1 MVTIKDIEKHTGIS
15 MATISRAIRN
25 PSSVSAD
32 KLKIINEAID
42 ELGYVPNYYARN
54 LKGKRGS
61 NIGLIVNDVQNPFF
75 NSLIR
80 SIETYLENEKLR
92 LLISFG
98 LSESDNIE
106 DKIKNFIAS
115 GVSGIMFSPNTIN
128 KNNIENL
135 LNKNSIYALQLFTK
149 VYDDIDSVL
158 VDDFYGTYLATKRL
172 IMAGH
177 KNIMIIGF
185 DDMACKQ
192 RINGYREAL
201 TEHKININEK
211 NIILIKNNDLLLEKI
226 CTKIVSNNP
235 TAIIT
240 ISDAINTK
248 TVKALSKLSLKIYD
262 DISLVL
268 YDDSSW
274 ADLMNIT
281 AIGHQINKLGQEI
294 ADTLISGISE
304 KNKRPPIHKVIDPI
318 IIERNS
324 IRDINNE

>member
-1 MVTIKDIEKHTGIS
+1 MVTIKDIEKYTGIS

-25 PSSVSAD
+25 PNSVSAE
-32 KLKIINEAID
+32 KLKIINEAI
-42 ELGYVPNYYARN
+42 EKLGYIPNYYASN
-54 LKGKRGS
+54 LKGNNGS

-80 SIETYLENEKLR
+80 SIETHLEKEKLR

-98 LSESDNIE
+98 LSENDSIE

-115 GVSGIMFSPNTIN
+115 GVSGIMFSPNAISKT
-128 KNNIENL
+128 NIENL
-135 LNKNSIYALQLFTK
+135 LNQNNVYALQLFTK
-149 VYDDIDSVL
+149 IYDKIDSVL

-172 IMAGH
+172 ILAGH
-177 KNIMIIGF
+177 KNIMLIGF

-192 RINGYREAL
+192 RVNGFKEAFKERNL
-201 TEHKININEK
+201 TINEN
-211 NIILIKNNDLLLEKI
+211 NIFLINNNDLLQEKI
-226 CTKIVSNNP
+226 GTKIVSCNP

-240 ISDAINTK
+240 ISDSINTQ
-248 TVKALSKLSLKIYD
+248 TVKSLKKLSMNIPN
-262 DISLVL
+262 DISLIL

-281 AIGHQINKLGQEI
+281 AIGHQINELGLEI
-294 ADTLISGISE
+294 ANTLIAGI
-304 KNKRPPIHKVIDPI
+304 KNKKKEIPVNKVIEPI

-324 IRDINNE
+324 IKDINNL